1 MAKGNNYVRKR
12 VARHITLSREADE
25 FLRESVSNASQFIES
40 LILGAKTGINPV
52 LFTISQNRCENTWAC
67 PDSNRGSSPCKGDV
81 ITD

>member
-1 MAKGNNYVRKR
+1 MSKGKNYVRKG

-25 FLRESVSNASQFIES
+25 FLRESVSNASRFIDLLL
-40 LILGAKTGINPV
+40 LISKTGICPV
-52 LFTISQNRCENTWAC
+52 LFAVYQKNPWAC